1 MFNHNNEV
9 SMRKKKVVKIENP
22 VVQDVVD
29 KFDTIYTMTKS
40 FVQNKQSA
48 LRGLLISGDAG
59 TGKTHAVQRAFI
71 DTKTTHRARIIK
83 AGSITAAALYVE
95 LYLNRHKGNV
105 MVLDD
110 CDIIHKAP
118 SEKNTILDM
127 LKGATELTKGA
138 RTISWARAS
147 ANQLMREHEVPNT
160 FDFQGTI
167 IWITNDKID
176 TIAKKAA
183 AHWNAIS
190 SRFTEITVYL
200 TPQEKLLYTLH
211 LIENGQMLGKNCM
224 AKDEGYPLQVQANAV
239 KYIRDNYK
247 TLKEITPRIA
257 IKIADIMD
265 NHPKTWKT
273 LLNNQR

>member
-1 MFNHNNEV
+1 MA
-9 SMRKKKVVKIENP
+9 KKNVVNP
-22 VVQDVVD
+22 VVQDVID
-29 KFDTIYTMTKS
+29 RFNTIYTMTKS

-48 LRGLLISGDAG
+48 IKGLLISGDAG
-59 TGKTHAVQRAFI
+59 TGKTHAVMKAFV
-71 DTKTTHRARIIK
+71 DTKTSHRTRIIK

-95 LYLNRHKGNV
+95 LYMNRHKGNV
-105 MVLDD
+105 IVLDD
-110 CDIIHKAP
+110 CDVIHQPPKDR
-118 SEKNTILDM
+118 NTILDM
-127 LKGATELTKGA
+127 LKGATELTKGS
-138 RTISWARAS
+138 RSITWARAS
-147 ANQLMREHEVPNT
+147 TNPLMKEHNVPNT
-160 FDFQGTI
+160 FDFQGSI

-200 TPQEKLLYTLH
+200 TTQEKLLYTLH
-211 LIENGQMLGKNCM
+211 LVENGQMLGKNCM
-224 AKDEGYPLQVQANAV
+224 AKDGGYPLQIQAAAV
-239 KYIRDNYK
+239 KYMTDNYK
-247 TLKEITPRIA
+247 TLKETTPRIA